1 MPECTS
7 YRIIADYLPQ
17 KIRQAMMNI
26 NKDERENISEIRLF
40 SGRAVAFIY
49 PDKVAYLTTVG
60 LTASFRNTSVVIA
73 DSGDIEKTVDSL
85 SHYSLHSCSREL
97 KQGFFVLKNGIR
109 VGISGSY
116 SSNGVITEITGL
128 NFRVSRNIFG
138 SADRIYPLIS
148 EYRCGILICGS
159 VNSGKT
165 TILRDLCRLTGNYQ
179 KAVLIDERNEIAF
192 VHNGIASNDVGALT
206 DILVGCSRAVGIV
219 SAVRTLSPD
228 YIFCDEIST
237 DDDSDAIINSIG
249 CGVEFCATIHAK
261 NFNDLIKRPIGQ
273 KLMSAKIFRYA
284 VFLEGSES
292 PGKIAEIRRL
302 EINA

>member
-1 MPECTS
+1 MSECTS
-7 YRIIADYLPQ
+7 YRIIADYLPE
-17 KIRQAMMNI
+17 KIRRAMMNI
-26 NKDERENISEIRLF
+26 NKNECENISEIRLF

-60 LTASFRNTSVVIA
+60 LTANFRNMSVVVA
-73 DSGDIEKTVDSL
+73 DSADIEKTVDSL

-116 SSNGVITEITGL
+116 SSNGIITEITGL
-128 NFRVSRNIFG
+128 NFRVSRNISG
-138 SADRIYPLIS
+138 SADRIYELIS
-148 EYRCGILICGS
+148 VHKCGVLICGS

-165 TILRDLCRLTGNYQ
+165 TILRDLCRLIGNRQ
-179 KAVLIDERNEIAF
+179 KATLIDERNEISF
-192 VHNGIASNDVGALT
+192 VHNGTVSNDVGALT

-237 DDDSDAIINSIG
+237 DDDSDAIINSVG
-249 CGVEFCATIHAK
+249 CGVDFCATIHAE
-261 NFNDLIKRPIGQ
+261 NFNDLTKRPIAQ
-273 KLMSAKIFRYA
+273 KLISAKIFRYA
-284 VFLEGSES
+284 VFLEGSGN

-302 EINA
+302 ESNA